1 MDLRK
6 LRYFIHVAEE
16 GHIGRAAVKLHISQ
30 PPLTRQIHQLEDELG
45 VSLFERTPKGM
56 ELTDAGKMF
65 QVEAKNI
72 FSLVEQATERTQRAG
87 QGMLGRIDVAI
98 FGTGILDITP
108 KVVLKYRQ
116 RYPDV
121 KVVLHT
127 MDKAEQIEAL
137 RQRRITV
144 GFNRLLSPLPDI
156 ASEQLVT
163 EKLVLAVHDNL
174 QLPPDEPIDFKELKK
189 YPMILFPSHGRPNFI
204 DKVQKLCQEAG
215 FSPTVSQE
223 VGDAVTGVALV
234 SGGLGVCLVP
244 ECATNLKL
252 PGVSYL
258 PLKNQP
264 EDASVDLSCIYM
276 KEDMSPIL
284 KGFLEVVREFQDG
297 LEDKNTAS
305 PEN

>member
-30 PPLTRQIHQLEDELG
+30 PPLTRQIHQLEEELG
-45 VSLFERTPKGM
+45 VTLFERTPKGM
-56 ELTDAGKMF
+56 ELTDAGQMF
-65 QVEAKNI
+65 LVEAKNI

-87 QGMLGRIDVAI
+87 QGMLGRIDVAV
-98 FGTGILDITP
+98 FGTGILDLIP

-116 RYPDV
+116 KYPDV

-127 MDKAEQIEAL
+127 MDKTEQIEAL
-137 RQRRITV
+137 RQRRISV
-144 GFNRLLSPLPDI
+144 GFSRLLSPLPDI

-163 EKLVLAVHDNL
+163 EKLVLAVNDSL
-174 QLPPDEPIDFKELKK
+174 QLPDQPFDFKELKK

-204 DKVQKLCQEAG
+204 DKVQKLCQQAG
-215 FSPTVSQE
+215 FSPVVSQE

-252 PGVSYL
+252 PGVKYL

-276 KEDMSPIL
+276 TDDKSPIL
-284 KGFLEVVREFQDG
+284 RGFLDVVGEFTDSV
-297 LEDKNTAS
+297 KNK
-305 PEN
+305 EG

>member
-16 GHIGRAAVKLHISQ
+16 GHIGRAAMKLNISQ

-45 VSLFERTPKGM
+45 VTLFERTPKGM
-56 ELTDAGKMF
+56 ELTDAGHMF
-65 QVEAKNI
+65 LVEAKNI
-72 FSLVEQATERTQRAG
+72 FTLVEQATERTQRAG

-98 FGTGILDITP
+98 FGTGILDIIP
-108 KVVLKYRQ
+108 KVLLKYRQ
-116 RYPDV
+116 QYPDV

-137 RQRRITV
+137 RQRRISV

-174 QLPPDEPIDFKELKK
+174 LLPKDKPFDFKELKN
-189 YPMILFPSHGRPNFI
+189 YPMILFPAHGRPNFI
-204 DKVQKLCQEAG
+204 DKVQRLCQEAG
-215 FSPTVSQE
+215 FSPIVSQE
-223 VGDAVTGVALV
+223 VSDAVTGVALV

-258 PLKNQP
+258 PLSNQP
-264 EDASVDLSCIYM
+264 EEASVDLSCIYM
-276 KEDMSPIL
+276 ADDTSPIL
-284 KGFLEVVREFQDG
+284 QGFLNVVREFSSN
-297 LEDKNTAS
+297 LKDKNTVS
-305 PEN
+305 PEG

>member
-30 PPLTRQIHQLEDELG
+30 PPLTRQIHQLEEELG
-45 VSLFERTPKGM
+45 VTLFERTPKGM
-56 ELTDAGKMF
+56 ELTDAGQMF
-65 QVEAKNI
+65 LVEARNI

-98 FGTGILDITP
+98 FGTGILDIIP

-116 RYPDV
+116 QYPDV

-137 RQRRITV
+137 RQRRISV

-156 ASEQLVT
+156 SSEQLVT
-163 EKLVLAVHDNL
+163 ENLVLAVHDSL
-174 QLPPDEPIDFKELKK
+174 QLPDEPIDFKELQK

-215 FSPTVSQE
+215 FSPTISQE
-223 VGDAVTGVALV
+223 VDDAVTGVALV

-252 PGVSYL
+252 PGVKYL

-264 EDASVDLSCIYM
+264 DDASVDLSCIYLT
-276 KEDMSPIL
+276 EDSSPIL
-284 KGFLEVVREFQDG
+284 NGFMNVVREFKG
-297 LEDKNTAS
+297 SFEDKNTAS
-305 PEN
+305 PEG